1 MLTEIYLARRYIFRG
16 RARHISFIGI
26 ISCLGVAVGV
36 AALIIAFSIVNGIDG
51 GLMKRIMRFQDHL
64 IVNSFE
70 PKDLLAV
77 KQELNSWDEVETA
90 QFSLNTQVFAKF
102 GETIMPL
109 AVRGVDFSDLKA
121 KAAFSQYIKK
131 EFTQEGFFIGEGL
144 SRQFFIDKKI
154 EFYPLE
160 KALKL
165 KSKKVRGVFKVGLY
179 DIDNYYLIA
188 DLEEA
193 KALSTNYSLFLG
205 VKLKDPYLAD
215 EIKER
220 LLNKYSNKLLVSS
233 WIDTNSALFA
243 TLKLEKL
250 ALFIILGLII
260 LVASFNIFSALTV
273 KVVEK
278 TKDIGILR
286 SLGFR
291 RKSIRTIFTIG
302 GLMIGSV
309 GVALGSLLG
318 VGTCLLFEKYPFIK
332 IPADVFG
339 TEYLPLVVDYKDVL
353 TIAIVGLI
361 ISFISSFLPAYRA
374 SKLNICEALRYE

>member
-16 RARHISFIGI
+16 RSRHISFIGI
-26 ISCLGVAVGV
+26 ISCLGIAVGV

-64 IVNSFE
+64 IIDSLNRQE
-70 PKDLLAV
+70 LDEV
-77 KQELNSWDEVETA
+77 KQELSSWPEVEVA
-90 QFSLNTQVFAKF
+90 YFSLNTQVFAKF
-102 GETIMPL
+102 NDTIVPL
-109 AVRGVDFSDLKA
+109 AVRGVDFSDSKA
-121 KAAFSQYIKK
+121 KALFYQYVK
-131 EFTQEGFFIGEGL
+131 EELRQDGFFIGDGL
-144 SRQFFIDKKI
+144 SRQFLIDKKI

-160 KALKL
+160 KSLNLKRE
-165 KSKKVRGVFKVGLY
+165 KVRGVFKVGLY

-188 DLEEA
+188 DLA
-193 KALSTNYSLFLG
+193 KAKSLSPNYVLFLG
-205 VKLKDPYLAD
+205 VKLKDPYQAD
-215 EIKER
+215 LVKDM
-220 LLNKYSNKLLVSS
+220 LLSKFSEKLFISS
-233 WIDTNSALFA
+233 WIDSNQALFA

-260 LVASFNIFSALTV
+260 IVASFNIFSALTV

-286 SLGFR
+286 ALGFKR
-291 RKSIRTIFTIG
+291 SSLRAIFTLG
-302 GLMIGSV
+302 GLMIGFM

-318 VGTCLLFEKYPFIK
+318 VGSCLILQKYPFIR

-339 TEYLPLVVDYKDVL
+339 TEYLPISLSLTDV
-353 TIAIVGLI
+353 IAIVLAGLI
-361 ISFISSFLPAYRA
+361 ISFISSLLPALRA

>member
-16 RARHISFIGI
+16 RTRHISFIGI

-64 IVNSFE
+64 IVNSFNQE
-70 PKDLLAV
+70 DLLAV
-77 KQELNSWDEVETA
+77 KQDLSSWDEVETA
-90 QFSLNTQVFAKF
+90 QISLNTQVFAKF

-109 AVRGVDFSDLKA
+109 AVRGVDFSDPEA
-121 KAAFSQYIKK
+121 KKEFSQYIKK
-131 EFTQEGFFIGEGL
+131 EFTQEGFFVGEGL
-144 SRQFFIDKKI
+144 NQQFFIDKKI

-160 KALKL
+160 KTLKL
-165 KSKKVRGVFKVGLY
+165 KEEKVRGVFKVGLY

-188 DLEEA
+188 DLEKA
-193 KALSTNYSLFLG
+193 KSLSANYSLFLG

-215 EIKER
+215 QVKEK
-220 LLNKYSNKLLVSS
+220 LLSKYSNKLLVSS
-233 WIDTNSALFA
+233 WIESNSALFA

-291 RKSIRTIFTIG
+291 RRSIRNIFTLG
-302 GLMIGSV
+302 GLMIGST
-309 GVALGSLLG
+309 GVVLGSLFG
-318 VGTCLLFEKYPFIK
+318 VGACILFEKYPFIR

-339 TEYLPLVVDYKDVL
+339 TEYLPLVVNYKDVL
-353 TIAIVGLI
+353 AIAIVGLI